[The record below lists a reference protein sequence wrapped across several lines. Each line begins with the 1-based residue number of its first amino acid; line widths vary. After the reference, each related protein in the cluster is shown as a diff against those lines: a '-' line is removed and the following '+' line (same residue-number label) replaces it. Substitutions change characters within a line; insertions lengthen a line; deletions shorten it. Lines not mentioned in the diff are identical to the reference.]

1 MSFERDEEIENE
13 YQFMPP
19 NSIER
24 ILAYN
29 IHILVVVVVV
39 FVYVSLEFWKMRISL
54 SKDGEL
60 YFFYWIFCNLCV
72 VFF

>member
-1 MSFERDEEIENE
+1 VSIERDDEVDNE
-13 YQFMPP
+13 YVLIPP

-39 FVYVSLEFWKMRISL
+39 FVYAL
-54 SKDGEL
+54 
-60 YFFYWIFCNLCV
+60 
-72 VFF
+72 